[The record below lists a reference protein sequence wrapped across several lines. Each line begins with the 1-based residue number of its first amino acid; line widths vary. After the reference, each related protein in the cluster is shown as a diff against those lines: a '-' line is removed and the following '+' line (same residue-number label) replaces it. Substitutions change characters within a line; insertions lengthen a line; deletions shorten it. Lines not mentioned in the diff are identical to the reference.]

1 MLLSSRLW
9 QGMHGIRLGAL
20 PNDLK
25 RNSDVAKN
33 ERGEEMTTTT
43 TMREDVV
50 LMKNT
55 FSVDPFLRQYNM
67 HTMCHMCDED
77 INH

>member
-1 MLLSSRLW
+1 MGNQGKRLCFSPRLW

-33 ERGEEMTTTT
+33 ERRGDDDNDNDE
-43 TMREDVV
+43 RRC
-50 LMKNT
+50 
-55 FSVDPFLRQYNM
+55 SVDEEYLLRRPVLTAIQYAYNVS
-67 HTMCHMCDED
+67 HV
-77 INH
+77 